1 MFSAIN
7 CFFSHFLEKQPFWD
21 LFIRAY
27 HFASHSIRIHLGF
40 GRLALLLFHF
50 APFLRRTL
58 LLLTYIHPSYLGH
71 FVHWIKQQKFSFHL
85 QTRVGCLKRSPM
97 PKLGDLLPK
106 VPGKWWLNSQCVGP
120 EIDLNLD
127 PFEKEY
133 FALDGEKF
141 TLSWVIERHLCFELW
156 VVLILLQ
163 TEP

>member
-1 MFSAIN
+1 MFSAIK
-7 CFFSHFLEKQPFWD
+7 CFFSHFLEKQPSLRLVSTGISFCIT
-21 LFIRAY
+21 FNQNP
-27 HFASHSIRIHLGF
+27 FGF
-40 GRLALLLFHF
+40 GRLAILLFHF